1 MFFYPDRKTN
11 LFVCF
16 LGEVTA
22 QQFFFGD
29 LLTFNSNPELID
41 SSLQDLNAMIL
52 PVCTTSLMTCFKNEA
67 NSFIFG
73 LDIYNTALKIKFIG
87 ISTTA
92 AVNNLLCMKIVNGF
106 IFKNLKIRQ
115 KYKREFG
122 IHIKKSVERLQNLE
136 KQYGRTSVHL
146 IDYH

>member
-1 MFFYPDRKTN
+1 M
-11 LFVCF
+11 
-16 LGEVTA
+16 GEVTA

-52 PVCTTSLMTCFKNEA
+52 PVCTTSLMTCSKNEA

-122 IHIKKSVERLQNLE
+122 THIKKSVERLQNLE